1 MNDEFITGVVA
12 GTFDLIHPGHV
23 VLLRQCRAMCNHLT
37 VALHVDPS
45 IERPQKNK
53 PIMTVFERW
62 AVLNAMDDVST
73 IIPYETERDLVNMY
87 SAFTFGK
94 LFVGADHIKD
104 TVTGSHLFHPD
115 NIIYVPRN
123 HGWSSSELRSRIS
136 R

>member
-1 MNDEFITGVVA
+1 MSNELITGVIA
-12 GTFDLIHPGHV
+12 GAFDLIHPGHI

-45 IERPQKNK
+45 VERTTKQA

-62 AVLNAMDDVST
+62 TVLNAIEDVST

-87 SAFTFGK
+87 ASFKFNR
-94 LFVGADHIKD
+94 LFVGADHLND
-104 TVTGSHLFHPD
+104 VVTGAHLFD
-115 NIIYVPRN
+115 QNSVIFIPRD
-123 HGWSSSELRSRIS
+123 HGWSSSELRSRVT